1 MAETMDRRRFLAF
14 AAGSV
19 ALGAAVVLTGCSSG
33 SSSSTPTTPT
43 TTYTDKHASVAA
55 NHGHTFTL
63 TAAQQQ
69 AAADAKIYSGGSAPH
84 SHKILISAANVAAI
98 AGGTTWSGRTSAVD
112 FDGHSHVITF
122 N

>member
-1 MAETMDRRRFLAF
+1 MAETMDRRKFLAF

-19 ALGAAVVLTGCSSG
+19 VLGAAVVLTGCSSG

-43 TTYTDKHASVAA
+43 TTYTDKSASVSS

-69 AAADAKIYSGGSAPH
+69 AAADAKIYSGGSATH
-84 SHKILISAANVAAI
+84 SHKISISAADVASI
-98 AGGTTWSGRTSAVD
+98 AGGTKWSAECSMDA
-112 FDGHSHVITF
+112 GHSHMITF